1 MSARDGSLACAW
13 VNPDVHQG
21 GASFPCPS
29 RPDGR
34 HLPQRA
40 LAEGVLGRPDEGGR
54 PFYWDGRLIYS
65 FLMPE
70 VAVTGEAHGHAA
82 FIGGG
87 DDIGIALAAS
97 WLDGGG
103 GAGVGGGQQAVG
115 ERKEGVTG
123 DD

>member
-1 MSARDGSLACAW
+1 MSARDESVACVW

-21 GASFPCPS
+21 RASFPCPS

-34 HLPQRA
+34 HLPKRA
-40 LAEGVLGRPDEGGR
+40 QAKGVLVGPEEGGR
-54 PFYWDGRLIYS
+54 LGRS

-87 DDIGIALAAS
+87 DDIGITLAAS

-103 GAGVGGGQQAVG
+103 GTGVGGGQQAVG
-115 ERKEGVTG
+115 ERKKGVTG

>member
-1 MSARDGSLACAW
+1 MGARDRSVACVW

-21 GASFPCPS
+21 GAAPFF
-29 RPDGR
+29 
-34 HLPQRA
+34 
-40 LAEGVLGRPDEGGR
+40 LGRPVRTVATCLSARWLRACRVVLMRAAGWAEH
-54 PFYWDGRLIYS
+54 

-103 GAGVGGGQQAVG
+103 GAGVSGGQQAVG
-115 ERKEGVTG
+115 EREKRVTG

>member
-1 MSARDGSLACAW
+1 MSTNFPRRAALTVDRRLQSASAVTRATNEARPL
-13 VNPDVHQG
+13 VLMR
-21 GASFPCPS
+21 GAGEAP
-29 RPDGR
+29 
-34 HLPQRA
+34 H
-40 LAEGVLGRPDEGGR
+40 
-54 PFYWDGRLIYS
+54 

-115 ERKEGVTG
+115 EREERVTG

>member
-1 MSARDGSLACAW
+1 MSTRDGSLAGMR
-13 VNPDVHQG
+13 VNPYVYQG
-21 GASFPCPS
+21 RAFFPCPS

-34 HLPQRA
+34 HLPKRA
-40 LAEGVLGRPDEGGR
+40 LGGPDEDGR
-54 PFYWDGRLIYS
+54 PFYWDGRLV
-65 FLMPE
+65 FLLLMPE
-70 VAVTGEAHGHAA
+70 VAMTGEAHGHAA